1 MIVRDLS
8 MGAVIFW
15 NIAKIKFQSNRKID
29 RNLTQL
35 SEGNI
40 ETHVQLMDFSSVILS
55 VVPLEHFKNFL
66 YKNNKREALV
76 LLKVVR
82 IFE

>member
-8 MGAVIFW
+8 MAIVILW
-15 NIAKIKFQSNRKID
+15 NMAKIKFQSNRKID

-40 ETHVQLMDFSSVILS
+40 ETHV
-55 VVPLEHFKNFL
+55 
-66 YKNNKREALV
+66 
-76 LLKVVR
+76 
-82 IFE
+82 